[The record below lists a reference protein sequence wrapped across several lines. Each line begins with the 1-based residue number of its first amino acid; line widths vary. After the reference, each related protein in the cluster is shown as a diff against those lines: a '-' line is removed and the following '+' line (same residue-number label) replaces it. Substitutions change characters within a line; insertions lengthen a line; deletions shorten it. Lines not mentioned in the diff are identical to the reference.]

1 LLRSNKY
8 AVALQHFVSLRRN
21 IEERI
26 RLDREGGWR
35 KPRICVISYK
45 GLSRLVH
52 AVVPE
57 FEERAAIAVVD
68 VLFDGA
74 IDKAHQLERDKA
86 VDVIVTAGANAAYLR
101 SNIGLP
107 VITIKVSGFDVLLAM
122 LKGRTISGRV
132 GIVTYLAPI
141 PELDQ
146 VKEILK
152 IDISQRTYC
161 TLEDAALCVKTLAHE
176 GYQVVIGSSLVV
188 EQAEQHGMQ
197 GILVYSLTAVRQA
210 IADALEIAR
219 VALLETARYDHL
231 NGVLHN
237 LREAVLSVNIRGR
250 ITALNPAME
259 RMLGVTRAHAMDRPI
274 AEVAPEISMDQV
286 LATGQLEVEQ
296 VVQINQMTCVANR
309 IPIHEAGLRTG
320 AILTLQDARTIQQAD
335 TTIRTQR
342 RVRQSSTRYHFDQLT
357 GTSPAFVKAIMA
369 AKRYAKTDST
379 VLVTGESGT
388 GKELFAQSIHNAS
401 TRRFSPFVAINCA
414 AFPEPL
420 LESEI
425 FGYEEGAFTGSRKG
439 GKQGLFEAAHT
450 GTIFL
455 DEIGDMPISL
465 QSRLLRVLQEKE
477 VVRLGSTQ
485 PVPIDVRI
493 IAATHQTLAQRI
505 EQGMFRADLYYRL
518 NILHLALPAL
528 RDRSEDIAPLALQL
542 LYFSLRQIG
551 SSLPADQ
558 ALAPLMPLL
567 RTYHWPGNVRELEN
581 ICERLAV
588 ALSEYRLIA
597 EIDYRML
604 QAEFPE
610 LFQAQTGALPTAA
623 APLQFALPSVRNDS
637 LQTDARG
644 TEIDGAII
652 QRALAEAKN
661 NRNLAAQKLGISRT
675 TLWRRLREAES
686 NTATKSAEN

>member
-1 LLRSNKY
+1 M
-8 AVALQHFVSLRRN
+8 
-21 IEERI
+21 ER
-26 RLDREGGWR
+26 ESGWR
-35 KPRICVISYK
+35 MPRICVISYK

-57 FEERAAIAVVD
+57 FEERSSIEVVD

-107 VITIKVSGFDVLLAM
+107 VITIKISGFDVLLAM
-122 LKGRTISGRV
+122 LKGRNISERV
-132 GIVTYLAPI
+132 GIVTYLDPI
-141 PELDQ
+141 PELEA
-146 VKEILK
+146 VKEMLK
-152 IDISQRTYC
+152 LDISQRTYC
-161 TLEDAALCVKTLAHE
+161 TLEDATICVKTLARE

-188 EQAEQHGMQ
+188 EQAEQNGMQ
-197 GILVYSLTAVRQA
+197 GILVYSQTAVRQA
-210 IADALEIAR
+210 IEDALEIAR
-219 VALLETARYDHL
+219 VASLETARYDHL

-250 ITALNPAME
+250 ITAINPAME
-259 RMLGVTRAHAMDRPI
+259 RMLGLTRAHAMERLI
-274 AEVAPEISMDQV
+274 ADIAPEISMDNV
-286 LATGQLEVEQ
+286 LATGQQEVEQ
-296 VVQINQMTCVANR
+296 VIQINQLTCIANR

-335 TTIRTQR
+335 TTIRAQR
-342 RVRQSSTRYHFDQLT
+342 RVRQLAARYHFDQLV
-357 GTSPAFVKAIMA
+357 GTSQAFMDAKLA

-379 VLVTGESGT
+379 LLVTGESGT

-401 TRRFSPFVAINCA
+401 TRHFSPFVAINCA

-485 PVPIDVRI
+485 PVPIDVRV
-493 IAATHQTLAQRI
+493 IAATHQSLAQRI

-518 NILHLALPAL
+518 NILHLSLPAL
-528 RDRSEDIAPLALQL
+528 RNRSEDIAPLALQL
-542 LYFSLRQIG
+542 LYSSLRRLG

-567 RTYHWPGNVRELEN
+567 RAYHWPGNVRELEN

-588 ALSEYRLIA
+588 ALSEHRVIKD
-597 EIDYRML
+597 IDYRLL
-604 QAEFPE
+604 QTDFPE
-610 LFQAQTGALPTAA
+610 LFLTQKDYANLPVPPAHLYPAPSLDAA
-623 APLQFALPSVRNDS
+623 SPAAEVDDQMIRRV
-637 LQTDARG
+637 
-644 TEIDGAII
+644 
-652 QRALAEAKN
+652 LAEANN

-675 TLWRRLREAES
+675 TLWRRLRETES
-686 NTATKSAEN
+686 HAPVKSTET

>member
-1 LLRSNKY
+1 MLHCNATPVFQAELNDKFLAEQST
-8 AVALQHFVSLRRN
+8 V
-21 IEERI
+21 ER
-26 RLDREGGWR
+26 DSTWR
-35 KPRICVISYK
+35 MPRICVISYK

-57 FEERAAIAVVD
+57 FEERATIEVVD

-74 IDKAHQLERDKA
+74 LDKAHKLERDKA
-86 VDVIVTAGANAAYLR
+86 VDVIVTAGANAAYMR

-107 VITIKVSGFDVLLAM
+107 VITIKISGFDVLLAM
-122 LKGRTISGRV
+122 LKGRSISDRV
-132 GIVTYLAPI
+132 GIVTYLDPI
-141 PELDQ
+141 PELDA
-146 VKEILK
+146 VKEMLK
-152 IDISQRTYC
+152 LDISQRTYC
-161 TLEDAALCVKTLAHE
+161 TFEDATICVKTLARE

-188 EQAEQHGMQ
+188 EQAEQNGMQ
-197 GILVYSLTAVRQA
+197 GILVYSLSAVRQA
-210 IADALEIAR
+210 IEDALEIAR
-219 VALLETARYDHL
+219 VATLETARYDHL

-250 ITALNPAME
+250 ITAINPAME
-259 RMLGVTRAHAMDRPI
+259 RMLGLTRTHAMERLI
-274 AEVAPEISMDQV
+274 ADIAPEISMDQV
-286 LATGQLEVEQ
+286 LATGQQEVEQ
-296 VVQINQMTCVANR
+296 VIQINQLTCIANR

-320 AILTLQDARTIQQAD
+320 AILTLQDARAIQQAD

-342 RVRQSSTRYHFDQLT
+342 RVKQLAARYHFDQLI
-357 GTSPAFVKAIMA
+357 GTSPAFADAKLA
-369 AKRYAKTDST
+369 AKRYAKTNST
-379 VLVTGESGT
+379 LLVTGESGT

-493 IAATHQTLAQRI
+493 IAATHQSLAQRI
-505 EQGMFRADLYYRL
+505 EQGMFRADLFYRL
-518 NILHLALPAL
+518 NILHLSLPPL
-528 RDRSEDIAPLALQL
+528 RNRIEDVAPLALQL
-542 LYFSLRQIG
+542 LYSALRRLG

-558 ALAPLMPLL
+558 ALAPLLPLL
-567 RTYHWPGNVRELEN
+567 RAYHWPGNVRELEN

-588 ALSEYRLIA
+588 SLSEHRAITD
-597 EIDYRML
+597 IDYRLL
-604 QAEFPE
+604 QADFPE
-610 LFQAQTGALPTAA
+610 LFEVQKAAGNALELPAQPRPGA
-623 APLQFALPSVRNDS
+623 APAPARPD
-637 LQTDARG
+637 DAASIELDDQSIR
-644 TEIDGAII
+644 
-652 QRALAEAKN
+652 RALAEAKN

-675 TLWRRLREAES
+675 TLWRRLREIDAKVDAS
-686 NTATKSAEN
+686 V

>member
-1 LLRSNKY
+1 M
-8 AVALQHFVSLRRN
+8 
-21 IEERI
+21 
-26 RLDREGGWR
+26 DREGGWR
-35 KPRICVISYK
+35 TPRICVISYK

-57 FEERAAIAVVD
+57 FEERAAIEVVD
-68 VLFDGA
+68 VVFDEA

-107 VITIKVSGFDVLLAM
+107 VITIKISGFDVLLAM
-122 LKGRTISGRV
+122 LKGRTISDRV
-132 GIVTYLAPI
+132 GIVTYLDPI

-146 VKEILK
+146 VKEMLK
-152 IDISQRTYC
+152 LDISQRTYC
-161 TLEDAALCVKTLAHE
+161 TLDDAALCVKTLAHE

-210 IADALEIAR
+210 LEDALEIAR
-219 VALLETARYDHL
+219 VASLETARYDHL

-250 ITALNPAME
+250 ITAINPAME
-259 RMLGVTRAHAMDRPI
+259 RMLGLTRAHAMERLI
-274 AEVAPEISMDQV
+274 ADIAPEVSMDQV
-286 LATGQLEVEQ
+286 LATGQQEVEQ
-296 VVQINQMTCVANR
+296 VVQINQLTCVANR

-342 RVRQSSTRYHFDQLT
+342 RVRQSSTRYHFDQLI
-357 GTSPAFVKAIMA
+357 GTSKAFAEAKIA
-369 AKRYAKTDST
+369 ARRYAKTDST

-493 IAATHQTLAQRI
+493 ISATHQSLAQRI
-505 EQGMFRADLYYRL
+505 GQGMFRADLYYRL

-528 RDRSEDIAPLALQL
+528 RDRIEDIAPLALQL
-542 LYFSLRQIG
+542 LYSSLRQLG

-567 RTYHWPGNVRELEN
+567 RAYHWPGNVRELEN

-597 EIDYRML
+597 EIDYRLL

-610 LFQAQTGALPTAA
+610 LFETQKDSERLSLAQPQLALSARQEALLPTDIRA
-623 APLQFALPSVRNDS
+623 V
-637 LQTDARG
+637 
-644 TEIDGAII
+644 EIDGSMI
-652 QRALAEAKN
+652 QRALAESKN

-686 NTATKSAEN
+686 NAAVKSAEN